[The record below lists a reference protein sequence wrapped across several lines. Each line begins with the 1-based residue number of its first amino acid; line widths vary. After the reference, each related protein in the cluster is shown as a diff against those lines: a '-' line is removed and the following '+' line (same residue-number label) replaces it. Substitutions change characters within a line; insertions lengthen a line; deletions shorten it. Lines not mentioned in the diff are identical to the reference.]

1 MLTRYFLFLIFF
13 LLLSYLGGFEKGQM
27 LIRLTMYRAMGK
39 ETGSGKVDDAKDDD
53 AKVDDADRGGEE
65 SEEEDQNDTNVS

>member
-1 MLTRYFLFLIFF
+1 MLTRYFFFLIFLNYF
-13 LLLSYLGGFEKGQM
+13 HFLGGFEKGQR

-53 AKVDDADRGGEE
+53 ADRGGEE
-65 SEEEDQNDTNVS
+65 SEEEDQNDKNVS

>member
-1 MLTRYFLFLIFF
+1 
-13 LLLSYLGGFEKGQM
+13 M